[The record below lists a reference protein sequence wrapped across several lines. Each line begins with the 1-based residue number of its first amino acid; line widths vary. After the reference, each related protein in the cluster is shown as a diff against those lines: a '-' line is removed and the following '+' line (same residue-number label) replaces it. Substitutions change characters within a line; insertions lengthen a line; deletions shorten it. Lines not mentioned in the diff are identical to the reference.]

1 MQPEGIMLSEISQTH
16 IQRQIRMLSIYITIY
31 VWNQKKKKVKLIET
45 ESTKAVA
52 RAWESGEM
60 EKYDSIGENFL
71 LNYTNKFQ
79 TSSVQHCACS

>member
-1 MQPEGIMLSEISQTH
+1 MDELLGSYAPEISQTH

-52 RAWESGEM
+52 RAWEVGEVGR
-60 EKYDSIGENFL
+60 D
-71 LNYTNKFQ
+71 
-79 TSSVQHCACS
+79 

>member
-1 MQPEGIMLSEISQTH
+1 MRKENFIFLYIYYSALSKRRKFCLLQPEGIMLSEISQTH

-52 RAWESGEM
+52 RAWEVGEVGR
-60 EKYDSIGENFL
+60 D
-71 LNYTNKFQ
+71 
-79 TSSVQHCACS
+79 